1 MPVLR
6 YNIPAACKARLTYKA
21 YLKIS
26 RIRGRKKELDSLKM
40 DFVELSISAIL
51 SAQVSG
57 GLHVHVRRAL
67 KSLSEKLI
75 NIIFPNEPQRSQ
87 RTQRHV

>member
-6 YNIPAACKARLTYKA
+6 YNIPAACKARLTYKT
-21 YLKIS
+21 YLEIS

-57 GLHVHVRRAL
+57 GLHVRRAL
-67 KSLSEKLI
+67 KRELRPDRFLVMD
-75 NIIFPNEPQRSQ
+75 R
-87 RTQRHV
+87 